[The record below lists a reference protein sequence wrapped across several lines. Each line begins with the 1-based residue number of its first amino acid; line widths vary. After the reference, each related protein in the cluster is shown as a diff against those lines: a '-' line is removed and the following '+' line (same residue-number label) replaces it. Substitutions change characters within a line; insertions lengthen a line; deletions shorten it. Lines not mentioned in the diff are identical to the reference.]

1 MFRLQ
6 GQQISLQ
13 TFSTAHLE
21 DPAYYAWLTDYE
33 VVKTINRA
41 DYLTPVRMEDVR
53 SYCTAVMA
61 SSTDIFLAIHLV
73 ADNRFVGTLRVS
85 GLNWRAGTADIG
97 ILIGERAVWGKGVA
111 TDAIRTVGTYL
122 FSTLGLRKLSAGL
135 MAVNPAM
142 LKVFTRLGFR
152 EEGVRRLQD
161 RYEDGYCDHI
171 YLGCF
176 ADEFRFH
183 RDGRQQ

>member
-1 MFRLQ
+1 
-6 GQQISLQ
+6 
-13 TFSTAHLE
+13 
-21 DPAYYAWLTDYE
+21 
-33 VVKTINRA
+33 
-41 DYLTPVRMEDVR
+41 
-53 SYCTAVMA
+53 
-61 SSTDIFLAIHLV
+61 
-73 ADNRFVGTLRVS
+73 
-85 GLNWRAGTADIG
+85 
-97 ILIGERAVWGKGVA
+97 
-111 TDAIRTVGTYL
+111 
-122 FSTLGLRKLSAGL
+122 